1 LLYRNDSLL
10 KQLYKIFLLLA
21 SSLLI
26 THLVKCQIIVSGT
39 VFDSTKLIP
48 LKEVLIQSSNG
59 NTNISDSNGHYSILT
74 SERDSLTF
82 IYQNKPT
89 AKFAVKQI
97 ENTGSFDISLHVRVK
112 EKFKLLKE
120 VKIYSKNYRLD
131 SLQNR
136 EQYASIFK
144 YQRPGISPT
153 TDSYT
158 GAVGMDLNELI
169 NVFRFRRNKQLR
181 KMQERLM
188 EQEKD
193 NYINYRFNKTTVR
206 RITKLQ
212 GKELDVF
219 MKEYRPDFEFT
230 ENSSLVQFYQYI
242 LNASY
247 QFKRELLLQD
257 KTRDSLLL
265 NPSTILINK

>member
-1 LLYRNDSLL
+1 LGKS
-10 KQLYKIFLLLA
+10 
-21 SSLLI
+21 
-26 THLVKCQIIVSGT
+26 QIIVSGT
-39 VFDSTKLIP
+39 VYDSTKLVA
-48 LKEVLIQSSNG
+48 LKDVLIQSSKG
-59 NTNISDSNGHYSILT
+59 NFAISDSNGHYSIAAD
-74 SERDSLTF
+74 EKDSLTF
-82 IYQNKPT
+82 IYNYKPT

-97 ENTGSFDISLHVRVK
+97 DNTGNFDISLHVRVT

-136 EQYASIFK
+136 EQYASIFR
-144 YQRPGISPT
+144 YQRPGISPS

-188 EQEKD
+188 EQERD

-212 GKELDVF
+212 GKELETF

-247 QFKRELLLQD
+247 QFKKELLLQD
-257 KTRDSLLL
+257 KKRDSLLK
-265 NPSTILINK
+265 NPATPSINK

>member
-1 LLYRNDSLL
+1 MAYIGKS
-10 KQLYKIFLLLA
+10 
-21 SSLLI
+21 
-26 THLVKCQIIVSGT
+26 QIIVSGI
-39 VFDSTKLIP
+39 VYDSTKLIP
-48 LKEVLIQSSNG
+48 LKEVVIKSGLG
-59 NTNISDSNGHYSILT
+59 NTAISDTNGRYTIVS
-74 SERDSLTF
+74 SEKDSLTF
-82 IYQNKPT
+82 IYRNKPT

-97 ENTGSFDISLHVRVK
+97 ENTGNFDISLHVRVT

-169 NVFRFRRNKQLR
+169 NIFRFRRNKQLK
-181 KMQERLM
+181 KMQIRLL

-212 GKELDVF
+212 GKELDF
-219 MKEYRPDFEFT
+219 FIQEYRPTFEFT
-230 ENSSLVQFYQYI
+230 ENSSLIQFYQYI
-242 LNASY
+242 LDASY
-247 QFKRELLLQD
+247 QFKKELLLQD
-257 KTRDSLLL
+257 KTKDSLLN
-265 NPSTILINK
+265 NPSLLLLKK

>member
-1 LLYRNDSLL
+1 MGKS
-10 KQLYKIFLLLA
+10 
-21 SSLLI
+21 
-26 THLVKCQIIVSGT
+26 QIVVSGT
-39 VFDSTKLIP
+39 VYDSTKLLP
-48 LKEVLIQSSNG
+48 LKDVLIQSSKG
-59 NTNISDSNGHYSILT
+59 NIAITDSNGHYSIT
-74 SERDSLTF
+74 AYEKDSLTF
-82 IYQNKPT
+82 IYNNKPT

-97 ENTGSFDISLHVRVK
+97 DNTGNFDISLHVRVT

-131 SLQNR
+131 SIQNR

-169 NVFRFRRNKQLR
+169 NIFRFRRNKQLR

-188 EQEKD
+188 EQERES
-193 NYINYRFNKTTVR
+193 YINYRFNKTTVR

-212 GKELDVF
+212 GKELETF

-247 QFKRELLLQD
+247 QYKKELLLQD
-257 KTRDSLLL
+257 KTRDSLF
-265 NPSTILINK
+265 NSQPSSIK

>member
-1 LLYRNDSLL
+1 MAYIGKS
-10 KQLYKIFLLLA
+10 
-21 SSLLI
+21 
-26 THLVKCQIIVSGT
+26 QIIVSGI
-39 VFDSTKLIP
+39 VYDSTKLIP
-48 LKEVLIQSSNG
+48 LKDVVIQAGPG
-59 NTNISDSNGHYSILT
+59 NTAISDSNGRYTIVT
-74 SERDSLTF
+74 SEKDSLTF
-82 IYQNKPT
+82 IYRNKPT

-97 ENTGSFDISLHVRVK
+97 ENTGNFEISLHVRVT

-169 NVFRFRRNKQLR
+169 NIFRFRRNKQLK
-181 KMQERLM
+181 KMQIRLL

-193 NYINYRFNKTTVR
+193 NYINYRFNKNTVR

-212 GKELDVF
+212 GKELDLF
-219 MKEYRPDFEFT
+219 IKEYRPTFEFT

-242 LNASY
+242 LDASY
-247 QFKRELLLQD
+247 QFKKELLLQD
-257 KTRDSLLL
+257 KTRDSLLN
-265 NPSTILINK
+265 NPSSLY

>member
-1 LLYRNDSLL
+1 MAYIGKS
-10 KQLYKIFLLLA
+10 
-21 SSLLI
+21 
-26 THLVKCQIIVSGT
+26 QIIVSGI
-39 VFDSTKLIP
+39 VYDSTKLIP
-48 LKEVLIQSSNG
+48 LKDVVIQAGPG
-59 NTNISDSNGHYSILT
+59 NKAISDSNGRYTIVT
-74 SERDSLTF
+74 SEKDSLTF
-82 IYQNKPT
+82 IYRNKPT

-97 ENTGSFDISLHVRVK
+97 ENTGNFEISLHVRVT

-169 NVFRFRRNKQLR
+169 NIFRFRRNKQLK
-181 KMQERLM
+181 KMQIRLL

-193 NYINYRFNKTTVR
+193 NYINYRFNKNTVR

-212 GKELDVF
+212 DKELDLF
-219 MKEYRPDFEFT
+219 IKEYRPTFEFT

-242 LNASY
+242 LDASY
-247 QFKRELLLQD
+247 QFKKELLLQD
-257 KTRDSLLL
+257 KTRDSLLN
-265 NPSTILINK
+265 NPSSLY

>member
-1 LLYRNDSLL
+1 MAYIGKS
-10 KQLYKIFLLLA
+10 
-21 SSLLI
+21 
-26 THLVKCQIIVSGT
+26 QIIVSGI
-39 VFDSTKLIP
+39 VYDSTKLIP
-48 LKEVLIQSSNG
+48 LKDVVIQAGPG
-59 NTNISDSNGHYSILT
+59 NTALSDSNGRYTIVT
-74 SERDSLTF
+74 SEKDSLTF
-82 IYQNKPT
+82 IYRNKPT
-89 AKFAVKQI
+89 AKFTVKQI
-97 ENTGSFDISLHVRVK
+97 ENTGNFEISLHVRVT

-136 EQYASIFK
+136 EQYARIFK

-169 NVFRFRRNKQLR
+169 NIFRFRRNKQLK
-181 KMQERLM
+181 KMQVRLL

-212 GKELDVF
+212 GKELDMF
-219 MKEYRPDFEFT
+219 IKAYRPTFEFT

-242 LNASY
+242 IDASY
-247 QFKRELLLQD
+247 QFKKELLLQD
-257 KTRDSLLL
+257 KTRDSLLN
-265 NPSTILINK
+265 NPSSLN

>member
-1 LLYRNDSLL
+1 M
-10 KQLYKIFLLLA
+10 
-21 SSLLI
+21 LI
-26 THLVKCQIIVSGT
+26 AHLGKSQIIVSGT
-39 VFDSTKLIP
+39 VYDSTKSIP
-48 LKEVLIQSSNG
+48 LKAVLIQSG
-59 NTNISDSNGHYSILT
+59 NNNATSTDSNGHYSIIT
-74 SERDSLTF
+74 TENDSLTF
-82 IYQNKPT
+82 IYQGKPT

-97 ENTGSFDISLHVRVK
+97 DNTGNFDIALHVRIT

-120 VKIYSKNYRLD
+120 VKIYSKNYRQD

-144 YQRPGISPT
+144 YQRPGISPI

-169 NVFRFRRNKQLR
+169 NIFRFRRNKQLKR
-181 KMQERLM
+181 MQVRLM

-212 GKELDVF
+212 GKELDLF
-219 MKEYRPDFEFT
+219 MREYRPDFDFT

-247 QFKRELLLQD
+247 QFKRELLLRD
-257 KTRDSLLL
+257 KTRDSLLSR
-265 NPSTILINK
+265 PAPVLIK

>member
-1 LLYRNDSLL
+1 MAYTGKS
-10 KQLYKIFLLLA
+10 
-21 SSLLI
+21 
-26 THLVKCQIIVSGT
+26 QIIVSGI
-39 VFDSTKLIP
+39 VYDSTKLIP
-48 LKEVLIQSSNG
+48 LKEVVIQSGLG
-59 NTNISDSNGHYSILT
+59 NTAISDSNGRYTIVS
-74 SERDSLTF
+74 SEKDSLTF
-82 IYQNKPT
+82 IYRNKPT

-97 ENTGSFDISLHVRVK
+97 ENTGNFDISLHVRVT

-169 NVFRFRRNKQLR
+169 NIFRFRRNKQLK
-181 KMQERLM
+181 KMQIRLL

-212 GKELDVF
+212 GKELDLF
-219 MKEYRPDFEFT
+219 IKEYRPTFEFT
-230 ENSSLVQFYQYI
+230 ENSSLIQFYQYI

-247 QFKRELLLQD
+247 QFKKELLLQD
-257 KTRDSLLL
+257 KTRDSLLN
-265 NPSTILINK
+265 NPSLLLLKNNTILFRL

>member
-1 LLYRNDSLL
+1 MAYIS
-10 KQLYKIFLLLA
+10 K
-21 SSLLI
+21 S
-26 THLVKCQIIVSGT
+26 QIIISGI
-39 VFDSTKLIP
+39 VYDSTKLIP
-48 LKEVLIQSSNG
+48 LKEVIIKSGLG
-59 NTNISDSNGHYSILT
+59 NTAISDSNGRYTIIS
-74 SERDSLTF
+74 SEKDSLTF
-82 IYQNKPT
+82 IYRNKPT

-97 ENTGSFDISLHVRVK
+97 ENTGNFDISLHVRVT

-120 VKIYSKNYRLD
+120 VKIFSKNYRLD

-136 EQYASIFK
+136 EQYGSIFK

-169 NVFRFRRNKQLR
+169 NIFRFRRNKQLK
-181 KMQERLM
+181 KMQIRLL

-212 GKELDVF
+212 GKELDLF
-219 MKEYRPDFEFT
+219 IKEYRPTFEFT
-230 ENSSLVQFYQYI
+230 ENSSLIQFYQYI
-242 LNASY
+242 LDASY
-247 QFKRELLLQD
+247 QFKKELLLQD
-257 KTRDSLLL
+257 KTRDSLLN
-265 NPSTILINK
+265 NPSLLLLKK

>member
-1 LLYRNDSLL
+1 MAYIGKS
-10 KQLYKIFLLLA
+10 
-21 SSLLI
+21 
-26 THLVKCQIIVSGT
+26 QIIVSGI
-39 VFDSTKLIP
+39 VYDSTKLIP
-48 LKEVLIQSSNG
+48 LKEVVIKSGLG
-59 NTNISDSNGHYSILT
+59 NTAISDTNGRYTIVS
-74 SERDSLTF
+74 SEKDSLTF
-82 IYQNKPT
+82 IYRNKPT

-97 ENTGSFDISLHVRVK
+97 ENTGNFDISLHVRVT

-169 NVFRFRRNKQLR
+169 NIFRFRRNKQLK
-181 KMQERLM
+181 KMQIRLL

-212 GKELDVF
+212 GKELDLF
-219 MKEYRPDFEFT
+219 IQEYKPTFEFT
-230 ENSSLVQFYQYI
+230 ENSSLIQFYQYI
-242 LNASY
+242 LDASY
-247 QFKRELLLQD
+247 QFKKELLLQD
-257 KTRDSLLL
+257 KTRDSLLN
-265 NPSTILINK
+265 NPSLLLLKK

>member
-1 LLYRNDSLL
+1 MAYIGKS
-10 KQLYKIFLLLA
+10 
-21 SSLLI
+21 
-26 THLVKCQIIVSGT
+26 QIIVSGI
-39 VFDSTKLIP
+39 VYDSTKLIP
-48 LKEVLIQSSNG
+48 LKDVVIQAGLG
-59 NTNISDSNGHYSILT
+59 NTAISDSNGRYTIVT
-74 SERDSLTF
+74 SEKDSLTF
-82 IYQNKPT
+82 IYRNKPT
-89 AKFAVKQI
+89 AKFAVNQI
-97 ENTGSFDISLHVRVK
+97 ENTGNFEISLHVRVT

-136 EQYASIFK
+136 EQYARIFK

-169 NVFRFRRNKQLR
+169 NIFRFRRNKQLK
-181 KMQERLM
+181 KMQVRLL

-212 GKELDVF
+212 GKELDMF
-219 MKEYRPDFEFT
+219 IKEYRPTFEFT

-242 LNASY
+242 LDASY
-247 QFKRELLLQD
+247 QFKKELLIKD
-257 KTRDSLLL
+257 
-265 NPSTILINK
+265 NKAN

>member
-1 LLYRNDSLL
+1 MAYTGKS
-10 KQLYKIFLLLA
+10 
-21 SSLLI
+21 
-26 THLVKCQIIVSGT
+26 QIIVSGI
-39 VFDSTKLIP
+39 VYDSTKLIP
-48 LKEVLIQSSNG
+48 LKEVVIQSGLG
-59 NTNISDSNGHYSILT
+59 NTAISDSNGRYTIVS
-74 SERDSLTF
+74 SEKDSLTF
-82 IYQNKPT
+82 IYRNKPT

-97 ENTGSFDISLHVRVK
+97 ENTGNFDISLHVRVT

-169 NVFRFRRNKQLR
+169 NIFRFRRNKQLK
-181 KMQERLM
+181 KMQIRLL

-212 GKELDVF
+212 GKELDLF
-219 MKEYRPDFEFT
+219 IKEYRPTFEFT
-230 ENSSLVQFYQYI
+230 ENSSLIQFYQYI

-247 QFKRELLLQD
+247 QFKKELLLQD
-257 KTRDSLLL
+257 KTRDSLLN
-265 NPSTILINK
+265 NPSLLLLKK

>member
-1 LLYRNDSLL
+1 MAYIGKS
-10 KQLYKIFLLLA
+10 
-21 SSLLI
+21 
-26 THLVKCQIIVSGT
+26 QIIVSGI
-39 VFDSTKLIP
+39 VYDSTKLIP
-48 LKEVLIQSSNG
+48 LKDVVIQAGPG
-59 NTNISDSNGHYSILT
+59 NTAISDSNGRYTIVT
-74 SERDSLTF
+74 SEKDSLTF
-82 IYQNKPT
+82 IYRNKPT

-97 ENTGSFDISLHVRVK
+97 ENTGNFEISLHVRVT

-169 NVFRFRRNKQLR
+169 NIFRFRRNKQLK
-181 KMQERLM
+181 KMQVRLL

-212 GKELDVF
+212 GKELDMF
-219 MKEYRPDFEFT
+219 IKEYRPTFEFT
-230 ENSSLVQFYQYI
+230 ENTSLVQFYQYI
-242 LNASY
+242 IDASY
-247 QFKRELLLQD
+247 QFKKELLLQD
-257 KTRDSLLL
+257 KTRDSLLN
-265 NPSTILINK
+265 NPSSLN

>member
-1 LLYRNDSLL
+1 MAYIGKS
-10 KQLYKIFLLLA
+10 
-21 SSLLI
+21 
-26 THLVKCQIIVSGT
+26 QIIVSGI
-39 VFDSTKLIP
+39 VYDSTKLIP
-48 LKEVLIQSSNG
+48 LKDVVIQAGPG
-59 NTNISDSNGHYSILT
+59 NTALSDSNGRYTIVT
-74 SERDSLTF
+74 SEKDSLTF
-82 IYQNKPT
+82 IYRNKPT

-97 ENTGSFDISLHVRVK
+97 ENTGNFEISLHVRVT

-136 EQYASIFK
+136 EQYARIFK

-169 NVFRFRRNKQLR
+169 NIFRFRRNKQLK
-181 KMQERLM
+181 KMQVRLL

-212 GKELDVF
+212 GKELDMF
-219 MKEYRPDFEFT
+219 IKEYRPTFEFT

-242 LNASY
+242 IDASY
-247 QFKRELLLQD
+247 QFKKELLLQD
-257 KTRDSLLL
+257 KTRDSLLN
-265 NPSTILINK
+265 NPSSLN

>member
-1 LLYRNDSLL
+1 MAYIGKS
-10 KQLYKIFLLLA
+10 
-21 SSLLI
+21 
-26 THLVKCQIIVSGT
+26 QIIVSGI
-39 VFDSTKLIP
+39 VYDSTKLIP
-48 LKEVLIQSSNG
+48 LKDVVIQAGPG
-59 NTNISDSNGHYSILT
+59 NTAISDSNGRFTIVT
-74 SERDSLTF
+74 SEKDSLTF
-82 IYQNKPT
+82 IYRNKPT

-97 ENTGSFDISLHVRVK
+97 ENIGNFEISLHVRVT

-169 NVFRFRRNKQLR
+169 NIFRFRRNKQLK
-181 KMQERLM
+181 KMQIRLL

-193 NYINYRFNKTTVR
+193 NYINYRFNKNTVR

-212 GKELDVF
+212 GKELDLF
-219 MKEYRPDFEFT
+219 IKEYRPTFEFT

-242 LNASY
+242 LDASY
-247 QFKRELLLQD
+247 QFRKELLLQD
-257 KTRDSLLL
+257 KTRDSLLN
-265 NPSTILINK
+265 NPSSLN

>member
-1 LLYRNDSLL
+1 MAYIGKS
-10 KQLYKIFLLLA
+10 
-21 SSLLI
+21 
-26 THLVKCQIIVSGT
+26 QIIVSGI
-39 VFDSTKLIP
+39 VYDSTKLIP
-48 LKEVLIQSSNG
+48 LKEVVIKSGLG
-59 NTNISDSNGHYSILT
+59 NTAISDTNGRYTIVS
-74 SERDSLTF
+74 SEKDSLTF
-82 IYQNKPT
+82 IYRNKPT

-97 ENTGSFDISLHVRVK
+97 ENTGNFDISLHVRVT

-169 NVFRFRRNKQLR
+169 NIFRFRRNKQLK
-181 KMQERLM
+181 KMQIRLL

-212 GKELDVF
+212 GKELDLF
-219 MKEYRPDFEFT
+219 IQEYRPTFEFT
-230 ENSSLVQFYQYI
+230 ENSSLIQFYQYI
-242 LNASY
+242 LDASY
-247 QFKRELLLQD
+247 QFKKELLLQD
-257 KTRDSLLL
+257 KTRDSLLN
-265 NPSTILINK
+265 NPSLLLLKK

>member
-1 LLYRNDSLL
+1 MAYIGKS
-10 KQLYKIFLLLA
+10 
-21 SSLLI
+21 
-26 THLVKCQIIVSGT
+26 QIIVSGI
-39 VFDSTKLIP
+39 VYDSTKLIP
-48 LKEVLIQSSNG
+48 LKDVVIQAGPG
-59 NTNISDSNGHYSILT
+59 NTALSDSNGRYTIVT
-74 SERDSLTF
+74 SEKDSLTF
-82 IYQNKPT
+82 IYRNKPT

-97 ENTGSFDISLHVRVK
+97 ENTGNFEISLHVRVT

-169 NVFRFRRNKQLR
+169 NIFRFRRNKQLK
-181 KMQERLM
+181 KMQVRLL

-212 GKELDVF
+212 GKELDMF
-219 MKEYRPDFEFT
+219 IKEYRPTFEFT

-242 LNASY
+242 LDASY
-247 QFKRELLLQD
+247 QFKKELLLQD
-257 KTRDSLLL
+257 KTRDSLLN
-265 NPSTILINK
+265 NPSSLN

>member
-1 LLYRNDSLL
+1 MAYTGKS
-10 KQLYKIFLLLA
+10 
-21 SSLLI
+21 
-26 THLVKCQIIVSGT
+26 QIIVSGI
-39 VFDSTKLIP
+39 VYDSTKLIP
-48 LKEVLIQSSNG
+48 LKEVVIQSGLG
-59 NTNISDSNGHYSILT
+59 NTAISDSNGRYTIVS
-74 SERDSLTF
+74 SEKDSLTF
-82 IYQNKPT
+82 IYRNKPT

-97 ENTGSFDISLHVRVK
+97 ENTGNFDISLHVRVT

-144 YQRPGISPT
+144 YQLPGISPT

-169 NVFRFRRNKQLR
+169 NIFRFRRNKQLK
-181 KMQERLM
+181 KMQIRLL

-206 RITKLQ
+206 RIAKLQ
-212 GKELDVF
+212 GKELDLF
-219 MKEYRPDFEFT
+219 IKEYRPTFEFT
-230 ENSSLVQFYQYI
+230 ENSSLIQFYQYI

-247 QFKRELLLQD
+247 QFKKELLLQD
-257 KTRDSLLL
+257 KTRDSLLN
-265 NPSTILINK
+265 NPSLLLLKK